1 MKFFK
6 LILNLRKY
14 LFTNIIAVWLYYFVY
29 QIYRLV
35 KPVLIDNEPVYTDL
49 LFVDVLVVCFC
60 FFLLGCFILLAIVEI
75 LLRKF
80 VIEKHFPNLKLN
92 IKFKIPKFIMYI
104 YNFIFSVSFIL
115 SNVLFILAIIFV
127 IYRNIYS

>member
-14 LFTNIIAVWLYYFVY
+14 LFTNIIAVWFYCFLVFIIEVAKVFRVKDSPMLYDV
-29 QIYRLV
+29 LMG
-35 KPVLIDNEPVYTDL
+35 VLILTYL
-49 LFVDVLVVCFC
+49 
-60 FFLLGCFILLAIVEI
+60 FLLLLGSLLLLAIVEI

-92 IKFKIPKFIMYI
+92 IKFKIPKFIIYI

>member
-14 LFTNIIAVWLYYFVY
+14 LFTNITAVWFYCFLIFIIEVAKFFMVKDNPMLYD
-29 QIYRLV
+29 
-35 KPVLIDNEPVYTDL
+35 VLMGALILTYL
-49 LFVDVLVVCFC
+49 LFL
-60 FFLLGCFILLAIVEI
+60 LLGSLLLLAIVEI

-80 VIEKHFPNLKLN
+80 VIEKYFPNLKLN
-92 IKFKIPKFIMYI
+92 IKFKIPKFIIYI

-127 IYRNIYS
+127 IYRNIYG

>member
-14 LFTNIIAVWLYYFVY
+14 LFTNIIAVWLYYFLH
-29 QIYRLV
+29 QIYRFV

-49 LFVDVLVVCFC
+49 IMVYVLVIACYFL
-60 FFLLGCFILLAIVEI
+60 LLGCFILLAIVEI

-80 VIEKHFPNLKLN
+80 VIKKHFPNLKLN
-92 IKFKIPKFIMYI
+92 IKFKIPKFIIYI
-104 YNFIFSVSFIL
+104 YNLIFSVSFIL